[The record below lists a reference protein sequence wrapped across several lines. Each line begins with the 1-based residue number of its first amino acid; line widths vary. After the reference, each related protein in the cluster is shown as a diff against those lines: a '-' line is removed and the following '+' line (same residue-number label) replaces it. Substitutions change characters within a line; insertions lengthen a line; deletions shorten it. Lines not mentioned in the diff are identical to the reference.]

1 MYTNGQLR
9 SVTVDGVKLATNIT
23 HTPFGALGGWTWGNG
38 TVVSRSYD
46 GFGRLTGYPLGADLR
61 TVAYDDA
68 GRITGLTHFPAT
80 TQNQTYGYDNLDR
93 LVQAVLPTTTR
104 TYGYDL
110 TGNRTS
116 ATVGGL
122 TDTHTTAASSNRL
135 TSISGGTT
143 RTLAYDAMGNIT
155 GDGVFTAT
163 YDARGRLSTIK
174 VGTGAN
180 TTYTYNGPGQRIGK
194 SGGPAGTVNYVYDD
208 NGQLLGEYDSS
219 GNATREYVWLGPM
232 PLVVLSTAE
241 TIRDNP
247 ASANTVCV
255 GTWAAA
261 TTPTGLYGANYQTHP
276 AAASSP
282 NSVTWNLA
290 LPTGTYKGYARWP
303 ANATHS
309 TQARYTVI
317 HAAGSTQVTVNQR
330 QDGAEWVLLGTFSM
344 TSANSKVRLV
354 PSADGLV
361 AADAGKAVNSSEAGP
376 TARTRVVTRS
386 AAS

>member
-1 MYTNGQLR
+1 MT
-9 SVTVDGVKLATNIT
+9 
-23 HTPFGALGGWTWGNG
+23 GG
-38 TVVSRSYD
+38 
-46 GFGRLTGYPLGADLR
+46 
-61 TVAYDDA
+61 
-68 GRITGLTHFPAT
+68 
-80 TQNQTYGYDNLDR
+80 
-93 LVQAVLPTTTR
+93 
-104 TYGYDL
+104 
-110 TGNRTS
+110 RTS

-122 TDTHTTAASSNRL
+122 TDTYTTVASSNRL

-232 PLVVLSTAE
+232 PLAVLSTAE

-282 NSVTWNLA
+282 KSVTWNLA

-354 PSADGLV
+354 PSADGPVIRWVCSRRSL
-361 AADAGKAVNSSEAGP
+361 SSAHEH
-376 TARTRVVTRS
+376 
-386 AAS
+386 